1 MTKKT
6 RFAVGAIVVA
16 AGALGLWIYRNA
28 EAHEAPAYRFAT
40 VTRGNLESTVSAT
53 GSLSAV
59 TTVQVGTQVS
69 GQVSQ
74 ILVDFNDRVKKGQL
88 LARIDPT
95 LQQQTVLDAQAGLV
109 RAQADLDRSKAEYD
123 RNKTLYDQKVLTA
136 TEFTTAQYNYTVAQA
151 SVKSAQVALDRAR
164 KNLAY
169 TEIYAPI
176 DGVVVQRN
184 VDVGQTVAASL
195 SAPQLFLIAN
205 DLSQMQILANVDES
219 DIGLIHEGQDVRFTV
234 QAYPNQTF
242 SGKVKQVRLQSTT
255 TENVVNY
262 TVVVSVDNPKGTLL
276 PGMTAT
282 VEFLTGSAENALV
295 VPNAALRFR
304 ATPEMMAEAGVRIG
318 APRTAADSM
327 AFAVRRDSLRRARA
341 AAAGNAGGQVS
352 GGQASGSQ
360 VSGGQVGQASG
371 GTPAASGGTAAS
383 SGTPGATSGTT
394 AGTTAASGGVAGAS
408 GAAGATRSR
417 SSGGRGGFAQLW
429 YVGANGKPAVMRV
442 RTGLSDGQN
451 TQVMGPDVK
460 EGMQVIV
467 GTNTPTTTTTQ
478 QQQTTTSPFQQ
489 QRRAPGPGGPGG
501 F

>member
-6 RFAVGAIVVA
+6 GFVVGAIVVA

-28 EAHEAPAYRFAT
+28 EAHEAPSYRFAT

-69 GQVSQ
+69 GQVNQ

-95 LQQQTVLDAQAGLV
+95 LAQQAVLDAQAGVV
-109 RAQADLDRSKAEYD
+109 RAQADLDRSKAEYE

-151 SVKSAQVALDRAR
+151 GVKSAQVALDRAR

-205 DLSQMQILANVDES
+205 NLSQMQILANVDES
-219 DIGLIHEGQDVRFTV
+219 DIGMIHENQDARFTV
-234 QAYPNQTF
+234 QAYQNQTF
-242 SGKVKQVRLQSTT
+242 TGKVKQVRLQSTT

-282 VEFLTGSAENALV
+282 VEFLTGSAENALI

-304 ATPEMMAEAGVRIG
+304 ATPEMMAEAGVTNG
-318 APRTAADSM
+318 APRTAADSA
-327 AFAVRRDSLRRARA
+327 AFAARRDSIRKARA
-341 AAAGNAGGQVS
+341 AAGGNAGGGQF
-352 GGQASGSQ
+352 GGGPAN
-360 VSGGQVGQASG
+360 GGA
-371 GTPAASGGTAAS
+371 
-383 SGTPGATSGTT
+383 PGAG
-394 AGTTAASGGVAGAS
+394 GAS
-408 GAAGATRSR
+408 GATRSR
-417 SSGGRGGFAQLW
+417 SSGGRSGFAQLW

-451 TQVMGPDVK
+451 TQIIGQNVT
-460 EGMQVIV
+460 EGMQVII
-467 GTNTPTTTTTQ
+467 GTNAATTATTTQ
-478 QQQTTTSPFQQ
+478 QPSNSPFQQ
-489 QRRAPGPGGPGG
+489 QRRPPGPGGL
-501 F
+501 